1 MQTKPT
7 IGQKIKTLVFG
18 KVQVVTVVAV
28 YSFGTMDVETS
39 TGKRFRLTGLS
50 F

>member
-7 IGQKIKTLVFG
+7 VGQKIKTSVFG
-18 KVQVVTVVAV
+18 KVQIVTVVAV
-28 YSFGTMDVETS
+28 YPFGTMDVETS
-39 TGKRFRLTGLS
+39 AGKRYRLTGLS